1 MKGYA
6 FLVSILCFFSTT
18 LSAQWLN
25 VGKADYT
32 WGPFHVYTISL
43 YTETGHYE
51 ENLRPLMLTFNYAK
65 PIEGKNFAISL
76 IKEMENLNLD
86 NLDSKIYLETLKSIF
101 PDISPNDVLNYI
113 ALEDRGYFVLN
124 DTILDN
130 EFDPSFTQA
139 LIAIWLSPN
148 TNFPKLQPKLLGD
161 EKNQSSGEDAPI
173 SSPKVAPLTD
183 DSANPELPPNYPLE
197 NRENEFSQRR

>member
-1 MKGYA
+1 MKLNA
-6 FLVSILCFFSTT
+6 LIFSILCLFSTT

-25 VGKADYT
+25 VGKADYN

-76 IKEMENLNLD
+76 VKEID
-86 NLDSKIYLETLKSIF
+86 NLKLKDIDGKQYLVMLKEIF

-124 DTILDN
+124 DTILDK
-130 EFDPSFTQA
+130 EFDTQFTQA

-161 EKNQSSGEDAPI
+161 EKQEASDEKAPN
-173 SSPKVAPLTD
+173 STPKIAPLTE
-183 DSANPELPPNYPLE
+183 DSANPELPPNYQLE
-197 NRENEFSQRR
+197 NRNNEFSQLK